1 MPQQPMYLQIAD
13 DLRKR
18 IELGAAL
25 PPESDDS
32 ATVEPDGH
40 RPAALGP
47 GRQLPTQFALS
58 EAYSAS
64 RNTIR
69 DAIKRLTS
77 MGLVETRPGQGT
89 FVTKRIDPF
98 VTVLST
104 DPETPRGAEGA
115 TYLSDVKSKHRK
127 ADASVPKVE
136 IQIPPA
142 DVARR
147 LRLAPRTQVVSRH
160 QMRYIDDIPWSL
172 QTSFYPVDFVT
183 RGATRLISAEDIVE
197 GTVHY
202 IAEVLNIKQVGYRDW
217 ITARSPD
224 PNEQDFFGLAHDAA
238 VFELFRTAFDQTGTP
253 LRVTVTVLPTD
264 RNQFIV
270 NVGKVP
276 DPSYE
281 ADEASESA

>member
-1 MPQQPMYLQIAD
+1 MPQPMYLQIAD
-13 DLRKR
+13 DLRER

-32 ATVEPDGH
+32 ASVELGGPLPGAL
-40 RPAALGP
+40 RPGD
-47 GRQLPTQFALS
+47 QLPTEAGLS

-77 MGLVETRPGQGT
+77 LGLVETRQGQGT
-89 FVTKRIDPF
+89 FVSRRIDPF

-104 DPETPRGAEGA
+104 DPEAPRGAEGA
-115 TYLSDVKSKHRK
+115 TYLSDVNSDHRQ
-127 ADASVPKVE
+127 ARVSVPVVGVQVPPVE
-136 IQIPPA
+136 
-142 DVARR
+142 VGRR
-147 LRLAPRTQVVSRH
+147 LRLAQAAQVVTRH
-160 QMRYIDDIPWSL
+160 QQRYVDDIPWSL
-172 QTSFYPVDFVT
+172 QTSFYPMDFIT
-183 RGATRLISAEDIVE
+183 RGASRLLMAEDIVE
-197 GTVHY
+197 GTVAY
-202 IAEVLNIKQVGYRDW
+202 IGRVLGIKQVGYRDW

-224 PNEQDFFGLAHDAA
+224 LNEQRFFGLAHDVT

-253 LRVTVTVLPTD
+253 LRVTVTVFPTD